1 MDMRDILYHDHVP
14 SEPDPVKRAQ
24 IAMARQPLPKRFY
37 QEATIAEEGGRYA
50 LKLDGRGAK
59 TPAKN
64 SLSLPTKAAGEIIAA
79 EWAAQVD
86 VINPETMPAT
96 KIVNSALDGVA
107 QRMDDVRA
115 EILGFAGSDLVCYR
129 ADAPDGLVNE
139 QARHWDPVIA
149 WADKALKASFKPTQ
163 GIMHQKQSAESLL
176 KISTHLAEIKEPIA
190 LACLH
195 VMTTLS
201 GSCLIALM
209 LTDSALTLQDAW
221 SAATVDEDWNV
232 NLWGSDEEA
241 VKRMGRRRQEFDVA
255 HALYVSVK

>member
-1 MDMRDILYHDHVP
+1 MRDILYSDHVP

-37 QEATIAEEGGRYA
+37 QEATVAEEGARFA
-50 LKLDGRGAK
+50 LKLDGRGAR

-64 SLSLPTKAAGEIIAA
+64 SLSLPTKASADIIAA
-79 EWAAQVD
+79 EWTAQVD

-96 KIVNSALDGVA
+96 KIINSALDGVA
-107 QRMDDVRA
+107 QRMEDVRA

-129 ADAPDGLVNE
+129 ADAPDGLVKE
-139 QARHWDPVIA
+139 QADRWDPVIV
-149 WADKALKASFKPTQ
+149 WADKALKAKFQPTQ
-163 GIMHQKQSAESLL
+163 GIMHQKQSEEALRI
-176 KISTHLAEIKEPIA
+176 ISHALAEVQEPIA

-209 LTDSALTLQDAW
+209 LSHHALTVDEAW

-241 VKRMGRRRQEFDVA
+241 VQRMKRRRREFDIA
-255 HALYVSVK
+255 CALYVAVK